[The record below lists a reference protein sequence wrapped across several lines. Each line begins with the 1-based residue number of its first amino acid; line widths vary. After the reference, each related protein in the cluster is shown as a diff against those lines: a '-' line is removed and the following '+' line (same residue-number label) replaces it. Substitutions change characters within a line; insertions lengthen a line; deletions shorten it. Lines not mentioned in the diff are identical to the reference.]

1 MNSTLRPDELAK
13 YAPRWLREGTAKPEG
28 MDVSRAEEVPTYSAD
43 PPWRSPSPFYGDPSP
58 SEFDDDASASPFDGD
73 LRQWRT
79 QSTDVVSAAVYDLG
93 GELQTGI
100 GEKIFKIAAI
110 ISGATLAVGALGLIL
125 FPTAPKETHA
135 SARPPLVAPAPP
147 TAPVHPASGLAVVA
161 TNASDDAQN
170 TTLVVKSTPA
180 LGVPVT
186 KAPDSA
192 DSVQPSAAPQPAT
205 VFVATAAPTALP
217 QTRSQPEPLQP
228 QAVQQPAAVFVAAP
242 APTAPP
248 RTQSQPE
255 PLQPQAVPQLEHE
268 AAMQGRPSLT
278 PQRELGQRVVAPA
291 EIDRLISRAETFLL
305 QGDVVTARLLLQRGA
320 EARDPRAA
328 LALGATYDPNI
339 LKRMGTVGIRPEP
352 SQARTWYERAS
363 EYGSRE
369 ASQRLTELVQLLR

>member
-1 MNSTLRPDELAK
+1 
-13 YAPRWLREGTAKPEG
+13 

-147 TAPVHPASGLAVVA
+147 TAPVQPATGLAVVA
-161 TNASDDAQN
+161 TNASDEAQN
-170 TTLVVKSTPA
+170 TTLVVKSTP
-180 LGVPVT
+180 LGMPVT
-186 KAPDSA
+186 KAPDNA
-192 DSVQPSAAPQPAT
+192 DSVQPTAAAAPQPAT
-205 VFVATAAPTALP
+205 VFVAAAAPTALP
-217 QTRSQPEPLQP
+217 QT
-228 QAVQQPAAVFVAAP
+228 
-242 APTAPP
+242 
-248 RTQSQPE
+248 QSQPE
-255 PLQPQAVPQLEHE
+255 PLPPQAVPQLEHE

-278 PQRELGQRVVAPA
+278 PQRELGQRVVTPA

-369 ASQRLTELVQLLR
+369 ASQRLTELVRLLR

>member
-1 MNSTLRPDELAK
+1 
-13 YAPRWLREGTAKPEG
+13 
-28 MDVSRAEEVPTYSAD
+28 MDVSRAEEAPTYSAD

-58 SEFDDDASASPFDGD
+58 SEFDDDESASPFDGD

-110 ISGATLAVGALGLIL
+110 ISGATLAVGALGLML

-135 SARPPLVAPAPP
+135 SARPPLQAP
-147 TAPVHPASGLAVVA
+147 TAPVQTASGLAVVA
-161 TNASDDAQN
+161 TNASDGVQN
-170 TTLVVKSTPA
+170 TTLVVKSTPS

-186 KAPDSA
+186 KAPDNA

-205 VFVATAAPTALP
+205 VLVATAASPALP
-217 QTRSQPEPLQP
+217 QTEPLQP
-228 QAVQQPAAVFVAAP
+228 QAVPQPATVFVAAP

-248 RTQSQPE
+248 PTQSQPE
-255 PLQPQAVPQLEHE
+255 PLPRQAVPQLEHE

-278 PQRELGQRVVAPA
+278 PQRELGQRVVTPA

>member
-1 MNSTLRPDELAK
+1 
-13 YAPRWLREGTAKPEG
+13 
-28 MDVSRAEEVPTYSAD
+28 
-43 PPWRSPSPFYGDPSP
+43 
-58 SEFDDDASASPFDGD
+58 
-73 LRQWRT
+73 
-79 QSTDVVSAAVYDLG
+79 VSAAVYDLG

-110 ISGATLAVGALGLIL
+110 ISGATLAVGALGLML

-135 SARPPLVAPAPP
+135 SARPPLQAPA
-147 TAPVHPASGLAVVA
+147 APVQPASALAVVA
-161 TNASDDAQN
+161 TNASDDVQN
-170 TTLVVKSTPA
+170 TTLVVKSTPS

-205 VFVATAAPTALP
+205 MFVATTAAPPALP
-217 QTRSQPEPLQP
+217 QTQSQPEPLQP
-228 QAVQQPAAVFVAAP
+228 PAVPQPATVFVAAP

-255 PLQPQAVPQLEHE
+255 PLPPQAVPQLEHE